1 MSTLSARLPRI
12 PRLSPYARREAIV
25 FYLCISPW
33 IIGFLVF
40 LAYPVFRSLY
50 LAFTRYQIGH
60 APVWIG
66 FNNFN
71 TLAHDRL
78 FWKSL
83 SVTTEFV
90 LGSVPGSNLIALGIA
105 MLLAQKIRGIG
116 IWRTIYFLPSVVS
129 LVAISVLWYFVFNPQ
144 YGIVNT
150 FLDYLGIKGPGWY
163 TSETWA
169 MPTIILISWW
179 MVGTQIII
187 YLAGLKGIPQEYY
200 EAVEVDGGGP
210 WSKFRHITIPL
221 LSPVI
226 FFNLVNGF
234 IGAFQVFDQAWILSA
249 GSGRPNNATL
259 TYMLNLYKQAFEFG
273 SMGYASALAWVLFI
287 IIMAFTVLIL
297 RSSSFWVY
305 YEAERK

>member
-1 MSTLSARLPRI
+1 MSTVAARLRP
-12 PRLSPYARREAIV
+12 PGMSGYARREALA
-25 FYLCISPW
+25 FYLCVSPW
-33 IIGFLVF
+33 IVGFLIF
-40 LAYPVFRSLY
+40 LAYPTVRSLY

-66 FNNFN
+66 LDNFDR
-71 TLAHDRL
+71 LAHDDL

-83 SVTTEFV
+83 TVTGEFV

-116 IWRTIYFLPSVVS
+116 AWRTIYFLPSVVS
-129 LVAISVLWYFVFNPQ
+129 IVAISVMWYYVFNPQ
-144 YGIVNT
+144 YGIINAL
-150 FLDYLGIKGPGWY
+150 LDYIGIRGPGWY

-210 WSKFRHITIPL
+210 WSKFRHITLPL

-226 FFNLVNGF
+226 FFNVVNGF
-234 IGAFQVFDQAWILSA
+234 IGAFQVFDQAYILGA
-249 GSGRPNNATL
+249 GTGRPNNATL
-259 TYMLNLYKQAFEFG
+259 TYMLNLYRQAFQFG

-287 IIMAFTVLIL
+287 IIMILTAFVL
-297 RSSSFWVY
+297 RSSSLWVY